1 MAPLRV
7 AGIDPGTLQTG
18 IGVMEQNER
27 KQYLL
32 IHAETIKVS
41 AKKALPERLREIYGG
56 LKEVLTIYRP
66 QVVAIENVFF
76 SKDFKAAVK
85 IGEARAVA
93 MLAAMELAIPVHEY
107 SPARVKE
114 AICGNGRAHKLQ
126 VQFMIK
132 QLLRLKELPLPDSAD
147 ALAIAVCHLHM
158 NQWNLMREKAVVGS
172 VPNLIQS
179 KGKPVDSR
187 RVWSLSEQ
195 GGK

>member
-1 MAPLRV
+1 MIPFRV
-7 AGIDPGTLQTG
+7 AGIDPGTIQTG
-18 IGVMEQNER
+18 IGFVEQGER

-32 IHAETIKVS
+32 IHAETIHVH
-41 AKKALPERLREIYGG
+41 AKKSLPERLREIYGG

-93 MLAAMELAIPVHEY
+93 MLAAMELSIPVHEY

-114 AICGNGRAHKLQ
+114 AICGNGRAHKSQ
-126 VQFMIK
+126 IQFMTK

-147 ALAIAVCHLHM
+147 ALAIAICHLHM
-158 NQWNLMREKAVVGS
+158 NQWNLKRERAVAAA
-172 VPNLIQS
+172 NIA
-179 KGKPVDSR
+179 
-187 RVWSLSEQ
+187 
-195 GGK
+195 